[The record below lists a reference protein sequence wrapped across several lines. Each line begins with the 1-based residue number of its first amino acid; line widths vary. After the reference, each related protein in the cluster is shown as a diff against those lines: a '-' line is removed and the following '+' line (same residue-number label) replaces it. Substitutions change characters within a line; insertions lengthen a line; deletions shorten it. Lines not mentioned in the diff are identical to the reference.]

1 MKTLFDTATT
11 FKKVRSA
18 FQALRRE
25 GVNARM
31 NFGCCQECALTLAP
45 FFTSTVYFHQEDG
58 RNFPGSGVLF
68 IRFLSGDGD
77 RNSTRALGDQ
87 VRIILKLQGL
97 EVEWSGRPDQ
107 PVMVMA

>member
-1 MKTLFDTATT
+1 MKALFDIACTL
-11 FKKVRSA
+11 KKIRSS
-18 FQALRRE
+18 FQALRKE
-25 GVNARM
+25 GINARM
-31 NFGCCQECALTLAP
+31 NFGCCQECAMTSAP
-45 FFTSTVYFHQEDG
+45 FLTSTVYFHQEDG
-58 RNFPGSGVLF
+58 KNFNSTGVLF

-87 VRIILKLQGL
+87 VRCILELHGL